1 MGGRRLA
8 FLVKEGTTLK
18 AAIYARVSTHEQVE
32 NYSIEVQLERARSYC
47 ESKGW
52 TVYDEYVD
60 AGYSGATLERPDL
73 QRMLDDLDKIDVVL
87 VYKLDRLSRSQRD
100 TLTLI
105 EDYFLK
111 NNIEFVSITET
122 IDTST
127 PFGKAMV
134 GILSVFAQ
142 LERETIMERLRFG
155 HMKRVQEGYRVPG
168 GNYDPA
174 GYKRENGE
182 LVIKD
187 DEAEHIR
194 VAFDLYEQYHSITK
208 VQKRLKEMGFTVWRF
223 RRYRDILSN
232 PLYCGYVS
240 FAGELYK
247 GRHEPIITEEQFER
261 VQELLARHRG
271 HNAHKAKESL
281 LSGLL
286 VCSRC
291 GEMYVSYSTNDQ
303 KSNGKKYY
311 YYICKARRFPS
322 EYDKKCM
329 NKNWNRKKLDKL
341 IINEINN
348 LILDK
353 RLEEKEVRKIDYT
366 QQIKKVDEKI
376 ERLLTLY
383 VDGNIDK
390 ALLDKQIEKLNREK
404 EELVQQKI
412 LQDKQLRSTITAD
425 QLKQYAI
432 DLDQADFATRQAVVQ
447 KLIRCIYIDG
457 ENVEIEWNF

>member
-1 MGGRRLA
+1 M
-8 FLVKEGTTLK
+8 K

-47 ESKGW
+47 ESRGW

-111 NNIEFVSITET
+111 NNVEFVSITET

-142 LERETIMERLRFG
+142 LERETIIERLRFG
-155 HMKRVQEGYRVPG
+155 HIKRAQEGYRGMG

-182 LVIKD
+182 LIIKE

-194 VAFDLYEQYHSITK
+194 LVFDLYEQYHSITK
-208 VQKRLKEMGFTVWRF
+208 VQKRLKEMGQPVWRF

-232 PLYCGYVS
+232 PLYCGYIT
-240 FAGELYK
+240 FAGEIYK
-247 GRHEPIITEEQFER
+247 GRHDPIITKEQFDR
-261 VQELLARHRG
+261 VQMLLSRHKGR
-271 HNAHKAKESL
+271 NAGKAKQSL

-286 VCSRC
+286 VCGRC
-291 GEMYVSYSTNDQ
+291 GEMYVSYISND
-303 KSNGKKYY
+303 KGKKYY
-311 YYICKARRFPS
+311 YYTCRARRFPS
-322 EYDKKCM
+322 EYDEKCM
-329 NKNWNRKKLDKL
+329 NKIWNRQKLEKL
-341 IINEINN
+341 IIDELNN
-348 LILDK
+348 LVVDK
-353 RLEEKEVRKIDYT
+353 RLEAKEAPKVDYT
-366 QQIKKVDEKI
+366 KQIKKVDEKI

-383 VDGNIDK
+383 IDGNIDK
-390 ALLDKQIEKLNREK
+390 ALLDKQIDKLNSEK
-404 EELVQQKI
+404 EALIQQKI
-412 LQDKQLRSTITAD
+412 LQDKQAKSTITAE
-425 QLKQYAI
+425 QLKQYII
-432 DLDQADFATRQAVVQ
+432 DLNTTDFSTRQAIVQ
-447 KLIRCIYIDG
+447 KLIRRIYIHG
-457 ENVEIEWNF
+457 EDIEIEWNF